1 MAPQLD
7 RLKSLGSFIGN
18 TLKPDIPILWGDKKA
33 AAAGK
38 PNKIAYLDGLRGM
51 AALVVYLTHHTMYS
65 HKGTWAIHRAFGW
78 QGQYYFATFPGIR
91 LFFSGGAFSVGIF
104 FVISGYVLSIGPL
117 NMLHQ
122 GNIQKLAISLGTGL
136 PRRFVR
142 LYFPV
147 LCITF
152 VIGTAWYVDD
162 MSSPSV
168 CIWLIP

>member
-1 MAPQLD
+1 MGSSKMSPQLE
-7 RLKSLGSFIGN
+7 RLKNFGAFVLA
-18 TLKPDIPILWGDKKA
+18 TLKPEFPTIWNSSNA

-51 AALVVYLTHHTMYS
+51 AALVVYFTHHTMYS
-65 HKGTWAIHRAFGW
+65 HKTTLAIHRAFGW
-78 QGQYYFATFPGIR
+78 DGQYYFATFPGVR

-122 GNIQKLAISLGTGL
+122 NNIEKLANSLGTGL

-152 VIGTAWYVDD
+152 LIGTAW
-162 MSSPSV
+162 
-168 CIWLIP
+168 